1 MAKHYRAMTPAEK
14 CAHASA
20 MVSSVMDIAGD
31 LVGTGFYVGF
41 SMTTSGALSVTAL
54 YDNNKARV
62 YVEPDFTEDELARE
76 MLSLY
81 SLRDGQAVDR
91 RPR

>member
-1 MAKHYRAMTPAEK
+1 MSKHYRAMTPAEK

-20 MVSSVMDIAGD
+20 MVASVLDIAGD

-62 YVEPDFTEDELARE
+62 YVEPDFDEDELQRE
-76 MLSLY
+76 LLSLY
-81 SLRDGQAVDR
+81 TLKDSPPADR
-91 RPR
+91 RGR